1 MESFILSLTIKPS
14 SICMVSPPA
23 AIIPAKG
30 LIRPKSNAIA
40 ATICR
45 IPVIFRCTSLNLKR

>member
-1 MESFILSLTIKPS
+1 
-14 SICMVSPPA
+14 MVSPPA